1 MLIHTNNPILRI
13 IFLYNTN
20 IFCYTYYSS
29 IAKEIKMIQTQT
41 INIEYVQKVLKYCP
55 NFDSIV
61 NYDYE
66 YGDTL
71 SSMLIDWYREL
82 VFSAD
87 GNNEKQLTIISFIDK
102 SLSMYVKDRR
112 YKRGL
117 SKVLTVNDISLNN
130 KGLIKELIKKIV
142 LFTNNYEKKKILE
155 ITNPKW
161 L

>member
-1 MLIHTNNPILRI
+1 MV
-13 IFLYNTN
+13 
-20 IFCYTYYSS
+20 
-29 IAKEIKMIQTQT
+29 KTQT
-41 INIEYVQKVLKYCP
+41 IDIEYVQKVLKYCP

-71 SSMLIDWYREL
+71 SSKLIDWYQDL
-82 VFSAD
+82 VFSTD

-112 YKRGL
+112 YKKGL
-117 SKVLTVNDISLNN
+117 SKILTVEDISLNN
-130 KGLIKELIKKIV
+130 QSLIKELIKKIV
-142 LFTNNYEKKKILE
+142 LFTNNYEKKRVLE
-155 ITNPKW
+155 ISSSKW